1 MDSKKILE
9 AIRDNI
15 DVVIRQ
21 QGPIGKSLWQ
31 AFLEIHPADIANFL
45 AEIGRN
51 NAQALFVALPQKA
64 RLEIFDELSNRMRVF
79 VLSFMGDQDQIDA
92 LQSLSADELTDLFD
106 LFSDEELKKYLN
118 LLHKQVREKVLSLLK
133 FDPESAGGIMHTDVL
148 TLMEDFTVEKS
159 IKLLQRLSPKRDI
172 HQQIFVTNR
181 ANRLVGNINLQDLV
195 LQKPNDRIGSFM
207 RKNELVS
214 RADEDQE
221 SIAKRMVH
229 YGLMIVPVVDKDNY
243 FLGIIPGETLVDV
256 IVEEAT
262 EDVQK
267 MGALM
272 PIKHPYFEARFFRLL
287 FERSYILVALLL
299 AESFSTTIL
308 RAHEATLNDILL
320 FFIPMLISVGGNTSS
335 QTSAVVIQG
344 MASGE
349 IGFFNMIRFLRR
361 EFIMSS
367 FLSLI
372 LGVTA
377 FARVYFT
384 SGMIWDSIVV
394 SFSLSLIVIT
404 SVVLGSF
411 IPFLL
416 KRFNID
422 PAFSAGP
429 FLATLMDIL
438 GVLIYCYMVK
448 MFLF

>member
-1 MDSKKILE
+1 MDSRKILE
-9 AIRDNI
+9 EIRDNI

-31 AFLEIHPADIANFL
+31 ALLEIHSADIANFL
-45 AEIGRN
+45 AEIDRN

-64 RLEIFDELSNRMRVF
+64 RLEIFDDLSNRMRVF
-79 VLSFMGDQDQIDA
+79 VLSFMNDQGQIDA

-195 LQKPNDRIGSFM
+195 LQKPDERLGSFM

-229 YGLMIVPVVDKDNY
+229 YGLMIVPVVDEDNH
-243 FLGIIPGETLVDV
+243 FLGVIPAETLVDV

-344 MASGE
+344 
-349 IGFFNMIRFLRR
+349 R
-361 EFIMSS
+361 
-367 FLSLI
+367 
-372 LGVTA
+372 
-377 FARVYFT
+377 
-384 SGMIWDSIVV
+384 
-394 SFSLSLIVIT
+394 
-404 SVVLGSF
+404 
-411 IPFLL
+411 
-416 KRFNID
+416 
-422 PAFSAGP
+422 
-429 FLATLMDIL
+429 
-438 GVLIYCYMVK
+438 
-448 MFLF
+448 